1 MSTSVYLVTV
11 ESTVAAPASD
21 LLFISRPR
29 RNDTCPATE
38 VAYLPSDFIVK
49 TQWLIGMSLI
59 GNTGGRWP
67 RHNLTQLA
75 EVGRCAL
82 FITNG
87 GKLYTVSVSCGQDS
101 LLGPS

>member
-11 ESTVAAPASD
+11 ESTVVAPASD
-21 LLFISRPR
+21 LLYIGRPR

-38 VAYLPSDFIVK
+38 VAYTPSDFIVK
-49 TQWLIGMSLI
+49 TQWLIGISLI
-59 GNTGGRWP
+59 GNRGRRWP
-67 RHNLTQLA
+67 RHNVTQLDD
-75 EVGRCAL
+75 VGRCAL

-87 GKLYTVSVSCGQDS
+87 GKLYTVSVCCGQDP